1 MVVLKITVKK
11 VNVTHLCFTLCDP
24 MGYNLP
30 GSCVH
35 GILQTGILEW
45 VAIHFFKGSSPEI
58 KLGTFALQVDSLP
71 PEPLGKLKT
80 CESI

>member
-11 VNVTHLCFTLCDP
+11 VNVTHLCPTLCDP

-45 VAIHFFKGSSPEI
+45 VAIHFFKGSSPNRDQTWDFCI
-58 KLGTFALQVDSLP
+58 ASGFFT
-71 PEPLGKLKT
+71 T
-80 CESI
+80 